1 MKRLFASLLVLVGS
15 IALTLLIA
23 FIVYLIFVID
33 FINNFGIMPII

>member
-23 FIVYLIFVID
+23 FIVYLIYVID
-33 FINNFGIMPII
+33 FINSFGTMPII